1 MNAQSSTGRAAE
13 NRAIAAE
20 GRRDEENVTSTGNSL
35 VSSILLFA
43 LIFGLFVAGL
53 YVLSLFT
60 LWTMAGGIMMCIV
73 ALFLAFDLVPRLL
86 T

>member
-13 NRAIAAE
+13 NRAIAEE